1 MDFGSVDYAEP
12 SVVWYFRSR
21 VHGYLRGLNPDQLE
35 KFMNF
40 PGPRFAIVPT
50 PVAQAFSAKIRP
62 EWKTYHA
69 RGFTI
74 VKGRP
79 TDLTMILKQSQ

>member
-1 MDFGSVDYAEP
+1 
-12 SVVWYFRSR
+12 
-21 VHGYLRGLNPDQLE
+21 
-35 KFMNF
+35 MNF

-50 PVAQAFSAKIRP
+50 SLAQAFSAKIHP
-62 EWKTYHA
+62 DWKTYHA

>member
-1 MDFGSVDYAEP
+1 M
-12 SVVWYFRSR
+12 VWYFRSR
-21 VHGYLRGLNPDQLE
+21 CHGFFRGLNPDQLE
-35 KFMNF
+35 RFMNV

-50 PVAQAFSAKIRP
+50 SVAEAFSATIHAD
-62 EWKTYHA
+62 WKTYRA